1 MLLHDFLLSV
11 STADKIPVY
20 SKEESLK
27 PGIQN
32 DEGIIFYI
40 HHAVSIKHRLWTGYI
55 KHGLDIKCG
64 IQNMFK
70 KLG

>member
-1 MLLHDFLLSV
+1 MLPHDFLLSV

-20 SKEESLK
+20 SKEEESFK

-40 HHAVSIKHRLWTGYI
+40 HYELSIKHRKTAL
-55 KHGLDIKCG
+55 
-64 IQNMFK
+64 FA
-70 KLG
+70 

>member
-20 SKEESLK
+20 SKEESSLK

-40 HHAVSIKHRLWTGYI
+40 HYAVSIKHRLWTGY
-55 KHGLDIKCG
+55 KTWTGYKMRNSDYV
-64 IQNMFK
+64 
-70 KLG
+70 

>member
-20 SKEESLK
+20 SKEEKSLK

-32 DEGIIFYI
+32 DEGIIFLHPLCSQYK
-40 HHAVSIKHRLWTGYI
+40 AQTVDWV
-55 KHGLDIKCG
+55 
-64 IQNMFK
+64 
-70 KLG
+70 

>member
-20 SKEESLK
+20 SKEEESLK
-27 PGIQN
+27 PGNQN

-40 HHAVSIKHRLWTGYI
+40 HYAVSIKHRLWTGY
-55 KHGLDIKCG
+55 KTWTGYKMWNSDYV
-64 IQNMFK
+64 
-70 KLG
+70 

>member
-1 MLLHDFLLSV
+1 MLLHDFPLSV

-20 SKEESLK
+20 SKEEESFK

-40 HHAVSIKHRLWTGYI
+40 PYAVSIKHRLWTWY
-55 KHGLDIKCG
+55 KT
-64 IQNMFK
+64 
-70 KLG
+70 